1 MAKEYMYLDDY
12 AVGEKMT
19 SPARTVTE
27 TDIVNFAGLTGDWHP
42 LHTDVEYAA
51 RTPFKGR
58 IAHGMLTLS
67 IGMVLPFRLGPYS
80 SYLPKS
86 FIAFYGMEEVRFTAP
101 TRIGDTIHCE
111 VEVIDITDKGED
123 RGILTIRNQIKNQK
137 GETVVSFVMKLFCG
151 KRPR

>member
-58 IAHGMLTLS
+58 IAHGMLVLS
-67 IGMVLPFRLGPYS
+67 IGLSLPFRLGQYS

-86 FIAFYGMEEVRFTAP
+86 FIAFYGMEGVRFTAP
-101 TRIGDTIHCE
+101 TRIGDTIRCE
-111 VEVIDITDKGED
+111 VEVIEITDKGKD
-123 RGILTIRNQIKNQK
+123 AGVLTVRNRIVNQK
-137 GETVVSFVMKLFCG
+137 DETAATFVMKLFCG
-151 KRPR
+151 KRPA

>member
-1 MAKEYMYLDDY
+1 MAKEYLYLDDY
-12 AVGEKMT
+12 TVGEKMI

-27 TDIVNFAGLTGDWHP
+27 ADIVNFAALTGDWHP

-67 IGMVLPFRLGPYS
+67 IGLALPFRLGSYS

-101 TRIGDTIHCE
+101 TRIGDTIRCE
-111 VEVIDITDKGED
+111 VEVIDITDKGRD
-123 RGILTIRNQIKNQK
+123 KGVLAIRNQIKNQK
-137 GETVVSFVMKLFCG
+137 DETLVSFVMKLFCG
-151 KRPR
+151 KKTG